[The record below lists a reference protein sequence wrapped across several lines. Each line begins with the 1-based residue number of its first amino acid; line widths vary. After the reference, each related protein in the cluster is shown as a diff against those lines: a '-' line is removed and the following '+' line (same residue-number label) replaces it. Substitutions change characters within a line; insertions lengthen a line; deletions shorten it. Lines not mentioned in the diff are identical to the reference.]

1 MATAENN
8 IFSNLT
14 ETKDLSK
21 YMLMRG
27 VTDWADLSQYNLYES
42 GYSFLVVCKI
52 PKVLEKLRA
61 KSDEYQKMIDTYIHI
76 LEYDFR
82 GLSGIENI
90 TSETGQLTN
99 GIQNIEI
106 INKVQ
111 KQSASQFSMTYLER
125 KGGVISRVNELLLRA
140 IKDPV
145 TEVKTYLGLI
155 EEGELEDGFE
165 NEVFSFMYIVA
176 DNTLMNLEKAYYI
189 VAAQPTEA
197 NNDIFNSDKATIE
210 FKELTVT
217 FRGYPI
223 TGIKVQEKAKSFLD
237 WIRVNTTWI
246 ESDFNYSGVNELV
259 PYNNS
264 ILTSEGNT
272 VAYTGA

>member
-99 GIQNIEI
+99 GIQNVEI
-106 INKVQ
+106 INKVT

-223 TGIKVQEKAKSFLD
+223 TGIKVREKAKSFLD

>member
-52 PKVLEKLRA
+52 PKILEKLRA
-61 KSDEYQKMIDTYIHI
+61 KTDEYKKLIDTYVHI

-197 NNDIFNSDKATIE
+197 NNDIFNSDKASIE

-223 TGIKVQEKAKSFLD
+223 TNIKVQEKAKSFLD
-237 WIRVNTTWI
+237 WIRTNTTWI
-246 ESDFNYSGVNELV
+246 ETDFNYTGVNDLT

-264 ILTSEGNT
+264 ILTSDGNS
-272 VAYTGA
+272 VAYTK

>member
-61 KSDEYQKMIDTYIHI
+61 KSDEYQKIIDTYIHI

-155 EEGELEDGFE
+155 EDGELEDGFE

-223 TGIKVQEKAKSFLD
+223 TNIKVQEKAKSFLD
-237 WIRVNTTWI
+237 WIRTNTTWI
-246 ESDFNYSGVNELV
+246 ETDFNYTGVNDLT

-272 VAYTGA
+272 VAYSG

>member
-155 EEGELEDGFE
+155 EDGELEDGFE

-223 TGIKVQEKAKSFLD
+223 TNIKVQEKAKSFLD
-237 WIRVNTTWI
+237 WIRTNTTWI
-246 ESDFNYSGVNELV
+246 ETDFNYTGVNDLT

-264 ILTSEGNT
+264 ILTSEGKS
-272 VAYTGA
+272 VAYSG

>member
-14 ETKDLSK
+14 QTKDLSK

-27 VTDWADLSQYNLYES
+27 VTDWADLSQFNLYES
-42 GYSFLVVCKI
+42 GYSFFVVCKI

-99 GIQNIEI
+99 GIQNVEI
-106 INKVQ
+106 INKVT
-111 KQSASQFSMTYLER
+111 KQSASQFSLTYMER

-145 TEVKTYLGLI
+145 TEVKTYLGLL

-210 FKELTVT
+210 FKEITVT

-272 VAYTGA
+272 VAYSG

>member
-99 GIQNIEI
+99 GIQNVEI
-106 INKVQ
+106 INKVT

-197 NNDIFNSDKATIE
+197 NNEIFNSDKATIE

>member
-99 GIQNIEI
+99 GIQNVEI
-106 INKVQ
+106 INKVT